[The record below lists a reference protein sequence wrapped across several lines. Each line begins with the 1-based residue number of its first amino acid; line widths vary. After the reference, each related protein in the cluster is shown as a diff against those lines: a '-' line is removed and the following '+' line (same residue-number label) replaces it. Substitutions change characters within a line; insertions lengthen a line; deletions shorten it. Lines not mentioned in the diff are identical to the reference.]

1 MKYKNKT
8 RIVSC
13 ANSAL
18 TCAIVTLNPSAL
30 NLQLKRLGS
39 WKVPP
44 AVIVLDGANGDTK
57 SIKEH
62 PRYRR
67 SKWVRRTSLYQ
78 RIGSLSSEIE
88 TPFCVLLTDDDLF
101 LETGLMASVNALLH
115 APSAGTCVG
124 GAMSLVKS
132 ENPSLSMVVAPR
144 MGRYLGERTT
154 WDNQD
159 ASPEERVDKILR
171 AYKLRALWSVQRTSV
186 LASIAN
192 VIAKFPEPSS
202 EFHPVIF
209 ETTVE
214 ILSALLSPQISVR
227 DLTWIRRDHT
237 YHQGWPAWGDVRIYA
252 ESEAG
257 RKAFEKL
264 RKIVIDEFR
273 SECSGDLFFTGLSS
287 LLLTWP
293 NEHVTP
299 RRRKVFNRGKVLL
312 EMISKRDTPFGPSI
326 VEAVGSILQ
335 RREIRRFESLGG
347 RINTEELF
355 AARTSLHEAN
365 EIEGP
370 GTS

>member
-8 RIVSC
+8 RIISC

-18 TCAIVTLNPSAL
+18 TCAIVTLDPSAL

-44 AVIVLDGANGDTK
+44 AVIVLDGANGDMK
-57 SIKEH
+57 SIEEH

-88 TPFCVLLTDDDLF
+88 TPFCVLLTDDDFF

-144 MGRYLGERTT
+144 MGRYLGDRTT

-171 AYKLRALWSVQRTSV
+171 SYKLRGLWSVQRTSV

-192 VIAKFPEPSS
+192 VIGQFPEPSR
-202 EFHPVIF
+202 EFHPVFF
-209 ETTVE
+209 EATVE

-237 YHQGWPAWGDVRIYA
+237 YHQAWPAWGDVRIYA

-257 RKAFEKL
+257 RKAFAKL
-264 RKIVIDEFR
+264 RRIVVDELR
-273 SECSGDLFFTGLSS
+273 SEFSGDLFFTGLSS

-293 NEHVTP
+293 NKHVTP
-299 RRRKVFNRGKVLL
+299 QRRKIFNRVKVLL
-312 EMISKRDTPFGPSI
+312 EMMSRKDSLLGQFI

-335 RREIRRFESLGG
+335 RREIRHFENLGG
-347 RINTEELF
+347 RINAGELF
-355 AARTSLHEAN
+355 AARTSLHETC
-365 EIEGP
+365 EK
-370 GTS
+370 